1 MRTHRLDVS
10 YLVIGLVYLG
20 IAGSWA
26 LHAAGVVDGADVEWL
41 LPLALVLAG
50 ALGLVAFA
58 TREARGRRRGDE
70 AEPHPHHDTYGETR

>member
-50 ALGLVAFA
+50 ALGLAAFA
-58 TREARGRRRGDE
+58 TREARGRRRGD
-70 AEPHPHHDTYGETR
+70 GETP